1 MTVNMP
7 IVNINTPNCAPNTA
21 LDNKKNYLNN
31 PSFGTKVVS
40 EKTAEKVITIGDK
53 FTSAMQRLISGVTA
67 LLLQP
72 AFDLNNKNTDEETR
86 KTSCARTLGKI
97 IAGTVT
103 GVLIRWACV
112 KATENFTK
120 NKNTEK
126 YLFDNKKIAE
136 IKRTFTKREQ
146 MLLPKEYLEASYRKI
161 KNYRGAIGTLA
172 AVFIM
177 IFTNFLIDAPL
188 TTFLT
193 NVFTPMLL
201 KNPTSKNVEGGKQ

>member
-1 MTVNMP
+1 MP
-7 IVNINTPNCAPNTA
+7 INIQAININKPNSVQNSANCRS
-21 LDNKKNYLNN
+21 YN
-31 PSFGTKVVS
+31 PSFGTKVVT
-40 EKTAEKVITIGDK
+40 EKTAEEITKIGDK
-53 FTSAMQRLISGVTA
+53 FTSAWQRLISGVTA

-72 AFDLNNKNTDEETR
+72 AFDLNNKKTDEETR

-97 IAGTVT
+97 IAGTTT

-120 NKNTEK
+120 NENTEK
-126 YLFDNKKIAE
+126 YLLDNKKITK
-136 IKRTFTKREQ
+136 IKTEFTHKEQ
-146 MLLPKEYLEASYRKI
+146 CLLPEKYKHATYREI

-172 AVFIM
+172 AVGIM

-193 NVFTPMLL
+193 NVFTPML
-201 KNPTSKNVEGGKQ
+201 SKHSKQLDKAEGGNQ